1 MSQQSLNIK
10 SLKEHIYNYGLNIDG
25 LKLNDN
31 ALKWFDKERLRIENL
46 TQYER
51 ELYKLNYKAI
61 GGVDEV
67 GRGPLAGP
75 VVAGCVVLP
84 KDVFI
89 PDVNDSKKLGEE
101 KRELL
106 SEVIKKNAIA
116 YGIGI
121 IDNEYIDSVNILN
134 STYEAMRIAI
144 SKIDVEIDCLLI
156 DAVKI
161 PNIDI
166 MQKPIIK
173 GDMKSI
179 SIAAASIIA
188 KVERDNL
195 MKKYDELYPQYGFK
209 KNKGYGTKEHIE
221 AIKKYG
227 PCPIHRKTFL
237 KKIIGE
243 SNIWITKY

>member
-10 SLKEHIYNYGLNIDG
+10 SLKEYIYNYGLNIDG

-31 ALKWFDKERLRIENL
+31 ALKWFNKERLRIENL

-161 PNIDI
+161 PNINI

-243 SNIWITKY
+243 SNI

>member
-1 MSQQSLNIK
+1 M
-10 SLKEHIYNYGLNIDG
+10 
-25 LKLNDN
+25 
-31 ALKWFDKERLRIENL
+31 
-46 TQYER
+46 
-51 ELYKLNYKAI
+51 
-61 GGVDEV
+61 
-67 GRGPLAGP
+67 
-75 VVAGCVVLP
+75 
-84 KDVFI
+84 
-89 PDVNDSKKLGEE
+89 
-101 KRELL
+101 
-106 SEVIKKNAIA
+106 SEVIKRNAIA

-121 IDNEYIDSVNILN
+121 INNEYIDSVNILN

-144 SKIDVEIDCLLI
+144 SKIDVKIDCLLI

-161 PNIDI
+161 PNIEI

-195 MKKYDELYPQYGFK
+195 MKKYDELYPQYGFG

-243 SNIWITKY
+243 SNI

>member
-10 SLKEHIYNYGLNIDG
+10 SLKEYIYNYGLNIDG

-75 VVAGCVVLP
+75 VVAGCIVLP

-243 SNIWITKY
+243 SNI

>member
-10 SLKEHIYNYGLNIDG
+10 NLKEHIYNHGLNIDG

-31 ALKWFDKERLRIENL
+31 ALKWFNKEMLRIENL

-51 ELYKLNYKAI
+51 ELYKSNCKVI

-89 PDVNDSKKLGEE
+89 PDINDSKKLREE

-106 SEVIKKNAIA
+106 SEVIKRNAIA

-121 IDNEYIDSVNILN
+121 INNEYIDSVNILN

-144 SKIDVEIDCLLI
+144 SKIDVKIDCLLI

-161 PNIDI
+161 PNIEI

-173 GDMKSI
+173 GDIKSI

-195 MKKYDELYPQYGFK
+195 MKKYDELYPQYGFG

-243 SNIWITKY
+243 SNI

>member
-10 SLKEHIYNYGLNIDG
+10 SLKEYIYNYGLNIDG

-31 ALKWFDKERLRIENL
+31 ALKWFNKERLRIENL

-106 SEVIKKNAIA
+106 SEVIKKSAIA

-156 DAVKI
+156 DAIKI
-161 PNIDI
+161 PNIEI

-195 MKKYDELYPQYGFK
+195 MKKYDELYPQYGFG

-243 SNIWITKY
+243 SNI

>member
-10 SLKEHIYNYGLNIDG
+10 SLKEYIYNYGLNIDG

-67 GRGPLAGP
+67 GIGPLAGP

-195 MKKYDELYPQYGFK
+195 MKKYDELYPQYGFG

-243 SNIWITKY
+243 SNI

>member
-10 SLKEHIYNYGLNIDG
+10 SLKEYIYNYGLNIDG

-31 ALKWFDKERLRIENL
+31 ALKWFNKERLRIENL

-161 PNIDI
+161 PNINI

-173 GDMKSI
+173 GDVKSI

-243 SNIWITKY
+243 SNI

>member
-10 SLKEHIYNYGLNIDG
+10 SLKEYIYNYGLNIDG

-243 SNIWITKY
+243 SNI

>member
-10 SLKEHIYNYGLNIDG
+10 SLKEYIYNYGLNIDG

-31 ALKWFDKERLRIENL
+31 ALKWFNKERLRIENL

-243 SNIWITKY
+243 SNI

>member
-10 SLKEHIYNYGLNIDG
+10 SLKEYIYNYGLNIDG

-31 ALKWFDKERLRIENL
+31 ALKWFNKERLRIENL

-106 SEVIKKNAIA
+106 SEVIKKSAIA

-161 PNIDI
+161 PNINI

-243 SNIWITKY
+243 SNI

>member
-89 PDVNDSKKLGEE
+89 PDINDSKKLREE
-101 KRELL
+101 KENYCQKLL
-106 SEVIKKNAIA
+106 KEMPS
-116 YGIGI
+116 
-121 IDNEYIDSVNILN
+121 
-134 STYEAMRIAI
+134 
-144 SKIDVEIDCLLI
+144 
-156 DAVKI
+156 
-161 PNIDI
+161 
-166 MQKPIIK
+166 
-173 GDMKSI
+173 
-179 SIAAASIIA
+179 
-188 KVERDNL
+188 L
-195 MKKYDELYPQYGFK
+195 ME
-209 KNKGYGTKEHIE
+209 
-221 AIKKYG
+221 
-227 PCPIHRKTFL
+227 
-237 KKIIGE
+237 
-243 SNIWITKY
+243 